1 MATLPTMTV
10 EELKD
15 RSEIA
20 LDNFKEKYLENLIR
34 QGIDRINTRWG
45 ARVAARLRSGV
56 LPVELYKDV
65 VARSVMR
72 VVRNPEGYTSEQ
84 EGNYQYSLRAQVASG
99 YLWFT
104 DDDVID
110 LLGVTGGQVLGTK
123 RVDLHGG
130 A

>member
-45 ARVAARLRSGV
+45 ARVAARL
-56 LPVELYKDV
+56 
-65 VARSVMR
+65 
-72 VVRNPEGYTSEQ
+72 Q
-84 EGNYQYSLRAQVASG
+84 
-99 YLWFT
+99 
-104 DDDVID
+104 
-110 LLGVTGGQVLGTK
+110 
-123 RVDLHGG
+123 
-130 A
+130 